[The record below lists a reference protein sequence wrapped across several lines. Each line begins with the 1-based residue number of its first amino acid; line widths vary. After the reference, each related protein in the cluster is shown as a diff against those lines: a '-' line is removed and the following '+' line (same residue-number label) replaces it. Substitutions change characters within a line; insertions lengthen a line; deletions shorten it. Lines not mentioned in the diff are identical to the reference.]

1 MTTESATIVLPLPPR
16 GLSPN
21 RPALTRGGRMA
32 HARLVRRY
40 RAMARAA
47 AQEQQLSS
55 VPWRRAEAT
64 ARFWWPDKRRRDIRN
79 AEACLK
85 SAYDG
90 LVDAGWIVDDR
101 AEVLTHGPTEFL
113 LDPACPRVELTLRRL
128 DQSPCAGMM

>member
-32 HARLVRRY
+32 HARLARRY

-85 SAYDG
+85 AAYDG
-90 LVDAGWIVDDR
+90 LVDAGWISDDR
-101 AEVLTHGPTEFL
+101 AEVLTHGPTEFH

-128 DQSPCAGMM
+128 TDPQSPA